1 MGNEWEMGNVIYFF
15 IEVDLW
21 LILFLKVENSW
32 GNGVCANSRVIL
44 LLVDENLHD
53 V

>member
-21 LILFLKVENSW
+21 LILFFW
-32 GNGVCANSRVIL
+32 GWK
-44 LLVDENLHD
+44 
-53 V
+53 